1 MKLGSFH
8 RAECSNV
15 SMLRKTLLAIVFLF
29 VVLLA
34 FAQKE
39 IHVSGVAGKAFIY
52 ADVSPNQAKKVAL
65 NEAKTNALR
74 KAGIEESI
82 ASYQDLFSSE
92 SGEKFDQYFNSAI
105 QTEINGV
112 LKSYEIVNDTMYC
125 VSKSQIVYEVIIDAC
140 VIKYDTKPDAQF
152 SASVTGLKTAYM
164 NGDKLSFNLE
174 VTRDCYLTIFN
185 MADSSV
191 SVLFPNNYEER
202 ILLKSK
208 QTYEFPFKNGI
219 KYPLRTKS
227 KIESNRLIFVF
238 TKKELPL
245 IKLMKKE
252 DLKMEDIFEFI
263 YSISPDMRYVE
274 NVAFTLINNE

>member
-1 MKLGSFH
+1 MKLGSRH
-8 RAECSNV
+8 RAECPIV
-15 SMLRKTLLAIVFLF
+15 SMLRTSLLAIGFLLVAF
-29 VVLLA
+29 VG
-34 FAQKE
+34 FSQKE
-39 IHVSGVAGKAFIY
+39 IRVTGVSGKAFIY
-52 ADVSPNQAKKVAL
+52 GDVSPNQAKKVAL

-82 ASYQDLFSSE
+82 ASYQDLFTSE
-92 SGEKFDQYFNSAI
+92 SGDKFDQYFNSAI

-112 LKSYEIVNDTMYC
+112 LTSYDVVSDTVYC
-125 VSKSQIVYEVIIDAC
+125 VSKTEIVYEVIIDAS
-140 VIKYDTKPDAQF
+140 VIKYNKKPDTQF

-164 NGDKLSFNLE
+164 NGDKLSFNVE

-185 MADSSV
+185 LVDSSV

-219 KYPLRTKS
+219 NYPLRTKS

-238 TKKELPL
+238 TKNELPV

-274 NVAFTLINNE
+274 NFAFTLINNE